1 MSDYLVR
8 CIFLLQLSV
17 LERYIMYSAD
27 WAGKESCYWDSSK
40 KVWSLTPS
48 TSIRHCRALNVY
60 FYTRVQISRVKMHFL
75 RWHLF
80 PGLKTQLHFSSFT
93 SLVPSITHHQPPGQS
108 QHAQIMNLRLSP
120 TILWFSVVCY
130 RRKELCDSYQ
140 PSTSRLTLKHLQF
153 LFRWM
158 RAHQLS
164 KTNCKVHSVK
174 TTAAWKRTYHLLS
187 SPNTFF
193 PIPFNLLSVALSN
206 RHSRSKKY
214 SKHSQL
220 RNQHNAQ
227 PRVNGAA
234 KGTDLRA
241 SRLCSTSH
249 KYWMHLLA
257 NRGAGNRVVQP
268 RLPAPMC
275 CEATWQLL
283 FIIH

>member
-17 LERYIMYSAD
+17 LERYITYSAD
-27 WAGKESCYWDSSK
+27 WARKESCYWDTSK
-40 KVWSLTPS
+40 EVWSLTLS

-60 FYTRVQISRVKMHFL
+60 FYIRVQISRVKMHFL

-80 PGLKTQLHFSSFT
+80 PGLKAQLHFSSFT

-130 RRKELCDSYQ
+130 GRKELCDSYQ

-164 KTNCKVHSVK
+164 KTNGEVHSVK
-174 TTAAWKRTYHLLS
+174 TTAAWKCTYHLLS
-187 SPNTFF
+187 SPLPTPFF
-193 PIPFNLLSVALSN
+193 PFPLIFYLWLSVTGIPGRKSTPSTPSSEISITYNHEWMELRREQTWEHPGSAALPINTECTFWQTEALGTEWCSPGC
-206 RHSRSKKY
+206 
-214 SKHSQL
+214 QL
-220 RNQHNAQ
+220 PCAVKQ
-227 PRVNGAA
+227 P
-234 KGTDLRA
+234 DSCYL
-241 SRLCSTSH
+241 
-249 KYWMHLLA
+249 
-257 NRGAGNRVVQP
+257 
-268 RLPAPMC
+268 
-275 CEATWQLL
+275 
-283 FIIH
+283 